1 MRTSRSAIVLLSTVI
16 GLLTFSIASGC
27 NTPPQV
33 APVDYSSLMRDVGE
47 RYKDL
52 YVAAQQEKWEF
63 ADFQAKKIR
72 VLMSR
77 AAAIHPASARDT
89 NNFIQ
94 EAYPGIIDAISS
106 RDHEQFEAEYGSFAT
121 MCNTCH
127 VAQNVGYLSL
137 TIPTM
142 SDSPILDAGLLAVGG
157 EADPTVEPA
166 TEEEVKGACTVCHTF
181 DRVEQAAYEGDAWKD
196 LIGRM
201 VNKGAAVPED
211 KVESYAA
218 FLDSLG
224 G

>member
-1 MRTSRSAIVLLSTVI
+1 
-16 GLLTFSIASGC
+16 
-27 NTPPQV
+27 
-33 APVDYSSLMRDVGE
+33 MRDVGE

-72 VLMSR
+72 VLMNR
-77 AAAIHPASARDT
+77 AVAIHPASARDT

-94 EAYPGIIDAISS
+94 EAYPGIIDAIGS
-106 RDHEQFEAEYGSFAT
+106 RDHEQFEAEYGSYAT

-137 TIPTM
+137 TIPTI

-157 EADPTVEPA
+157 EAEPTVEPA
-166 TEEEVKGACTVCHTF
+166 PEEDVKGVCTICHTF
-181 DRVEQAAYEGDAWKD
+181 ERVEQAAYEGDAWND
-196 LIGRM
+196 VIGRM
-201 VNKGAAVPED
+201 VAKGCPVPED
-211 KVESYAA
+211 KADSYAV
-218 FLDSLG
+218 FLDTLG